1 MTVEDDLDDSAV
13 PGIMNM
19 VSIWL
24 AEALAADA
32 QTSDVRTYLC
42 CTVPTKT
49 GDQPGPVYVR
59 TSVRTFV
66 RASQAIRQDQRLVPL
81 TRLL

>member
-24 AEALAADA
+24 AEALAADL
-32 QTSDVRTYLC
+32 QTSGIGL
-42 CTVPTKT
+42 VPRE
-49 GDQPGPVYVR
+49 R
-59 TSVRTFV
+59 TSSP
-66 RASQAIRQDQRLVPL
+66 AGK
-81 TRLL
+81 